1 MPKIALLDST
11 VSDQIAAGEVVE
23 RPSSV
28 VKELVENALDAGA
41 KQVRVEV
48 DEAGRGLIRVADD
61 GEGMDA
67 EDLALSVKRHATS
80 KIRATDDLLSL
91 SSFGFRGEALPS
103 IASVSRTRIV
113 TRARGAQQ
121 AWGLEVEGG
130 RVGALSPQGRAEG
143 TTIEVRR
150 LFYNTPARLKFLKSD
165 TTENGRIA
173 SDLSQMALAHPDVAF
188 HLVSGGRIALDLP
201 AAAQGSERLRQL
213 WGGSLAGAA
222 LPVDHGENGV
232 HVRGWIAPPQLS
244 RGQRSGQWLY
254 VNRRV
259 VEHRQLGFHLSQAF
273 GSLLPHG
280 RHAVAAL
287 FVELPSVQVDVNVHP
302 AKREVRFRQESQVL
316 DCIRHGVT
324 AALRSANL
332 YTGID
337 LAASASLPSGALQSL
352 HRMPPH
358 YGAAPSHASEAVH
371 GFVKPLAVPLAE
383 TTADSEHPLLGSLLP
398 RSASSAQPSHT
409 QASPWTLPV
418 SAPAREDW
426 PVPLA
431 QLHRSY
437 LLCQDAQGLVVVDQ
451 HAAHE
456 RVLYE
461 RQLNLWAK
469 HAVKSQR
476 LLLPQRVQVN
486 AAQAERLE
494 GFIAPLA
501 ELGLEL
507 ESVGGGL
514 FFVSALP
521 EFMKNIQAQALV
533 QDLLEPGGEAQ
544 PASGDKA
551 EDFRREAAA
560 MIACKA
566 AIKAGDPIVW
576 ESMQQLMA
584 DLAACEIPWSCPHGR
599 PPLVRLSLVELEKYF
614 QRR

>member
-1 MPKIALLDST
+1 MPKIALLDPT

-41 KQVRVEV
+41 RSVRVEV
-48 DEAGRGLIRVADD
+48 EEAGRALIRVADD
-61 GEGMDA
+61 GEGMDV

-80 KIRATDDLLSL
+80 KIRVAADLLDL

-103 IASVSRTRIV
+103 IASVSQLRMHTK
-113 TRARGAQQ
+113 AKGSDE
-121 AWGLEVEGG
+121 AWSLDVDGG
-130 RVGALSPQGRAEG
+130 RVGSPRPLGRSQG
-143 TTIEVRR
+143 TTVEVRR

-165 TTENGRIA
+165 GTETGRIQA
-173 SDLSQMALAHPDVAF
+173 DLSQTALAHPEAAF
-188 HLVSGGRIALDLP
+188 QLVLDGRSALDLP
-201 AAAQGSERLRQL
+201 ATAQGSERLRQL
-213 WGGSLAGAA
+213 WGASLAGAA
-222 LPVDHGENGV
+222 LAVDHEENGV
-232 HVRGWIAPPQLS
+232 RVRGWVAPPQLS

-254 VNRRV
+254 VNGRV

-287 FVELPSVQVDVNVHP
+287 FVELPADQVDVNVHP
-302 AKREVRFRQESQVL
+302 AKREVRFRAEARVL
-316 DCIRHGVT
+316 DCLRHAVT
-324 AALRSANL
+324 QALRAANL
-332 YTGID
+332 YAGVD
-337 LAASASLPSGALQSL
+337 LASSATPSGVQPYGPSFSYGGISTGEQGRRPTGSGSGASWSVGTD
-352 HRMPPH
+352 PP
-358 YGAAPSHASEAVH
+358 GSAV
-371 GFVKPLAVPLAE
+371 FSDA
-383 TTADSEHPLLGSLLP
+383 LLP
-398 RSASSAQPSHT
+398 RSPDSARPSHAE
-409 QASPWTLPV
+409 ASPWTLPV
-418 SAPAREDW
+418 SAPTRPDW

-461 RQLNLWAK
+461 RQLKRWAAG
-469 HAVKSQR
+469 AVKSQR
-476 LLLPQRVQVN
+476 LLLPQRVQVS
-486 AAQAERLE
+486 AAQATRLE
-494 GFIAPLA
+494 SYIEPLA

-521 EFMKNIQAQALV
+521 ESMKQVQAQALV
-533 QDLLEPGGEAQ
+533 QDLLDPDGEAQ

-551 EDFRREAAA
+551 EDFRRAAA
-560 MIACKA
+560 AQVACKA
-566 AIKAGDPIVW
+566 AIKAGDPMVW
-576 ESMQQLMA
+576 EGMQQLMA